1 MANLKEIKGRITAI
15 QSTRQVTRTMEMV
28 STAKI
33 RGAQNK
39 AEAAQ
44 PYAQALAH
52 ILSDLRRAGA
62 GVSHPLL
69 EEHDECKRV
78 MIVAITSDRGQ
89 AGGFNS
95 GIIHLV
101 EQARAEALAQGLEVE
116 LVCYGRKAV
125 SYFQYRDIT
134 CDVSITG
141 NSGSPVF
148 ADAQSLASRIIREYS
163 ESLIDRVDIFY
174 NHFVNVA
181 RQVPE
186 DVTFL
191 PVKIEEAAPV
201 AEDADGTAATQTG
214 NANTAALEYIFEP
227 SADAVLK
234 TLLPTYVEAELFG
247 YFLESAEAEH
257 GARRTAMKAATDNAT
272 EMIQTLTRSYN
283 RARQGAITTEISEIV
298 GGAAA
303 LEEQ

>member
-1 MANLKEIKGRITAI
+1 MANLKEIKGRISAI

-39 AEAAQ
+39 ANAAT
-44 PYAQALAH
+44 PYVHALRH
-52 ILSDLRRAGA
+52 ILSDLRRAGT
-62 GVSHPLL
+62 GVAHPLL
-69 EEHDECKRV
+69 EEHAECKRV
-78 MIVAITSDRGQ
+78 MMIAITSDRGQ

-101 EQARAEALAQGLEVE
+101 EQARSRALAEGLEVE

-125 SYFQYRDIT
+125 SYFQYRGVTPEMNFI
-134 CDVSITG
+134 G
-141 NSGSPVF
+141 NSGSPTF
-148 ADAQSLASRIIREYS
+148 ADAQSLAARIIREYT
-163 ESLIDRVDIFY
+163 EGTLDKVEIFY

-186 DVTFL
+186 VLTLL
-191 PVKIEEAAPV
+191 PVVIEDEDD
-201 AEDADGTAATQTG
+201 AEGQEKTPARRR
-214 NANTAALEYIFEP
+214 NLEYIFEP
-227 SADAVLK
+227 SAEEVLK
-234 TLLPTYVEAELFG
+234 SLIPTYVEAVMFG
-247 YFLESAEAEH
+247 YLLESAESEH
-257 GARRTAMKAATDNAT
+257 GARRTAMKAATDNAS
-272 EMIQTLTRSYN
+272 EMISTLTRSYN

-303 LEEQ
+303 LEDQ